1 MTTWNYRVAKN
12 AHGELVIVEVYYDE
26 DGNVE
31 FWSAEQFPLG
41 EDMDDLR
48 KDLQHMLKALDKP
61 LFDKVVEEGE

>member
-12 AHGELVIVEVYYDE
+12 AHGEFVIVEVYYDE
-26 DGNVE
+26 DRNVE
-31 FWSAEQFPLG
+31 FWSGAITPLG

-61 LFDKVVEEGE
+61 LFDKVI